1 MTITPVVAGLLG
13 TVIGA
18 VASIAASVLTQRAT
32 NARERDHKLWE
43 RRADALEEIHRY
55 TLARKNT
62 RGWVMASKR
71 LPDDWDPNRPQ
82 EPVRLLETK
91 VALYAPVAVSDAYKE
106 WGTKLVGF
114 VLAVAGYQSE
124 TARLSGSPEPE
135 GAQILL
141 EASWAMAEHRAR
153 EWEQAEDRLFK
164 VLRDA
169 SILRPER
176 QWRLRR

>member
-1 MTITPVVAGLLG
+1 MITPVVAGLLG

-18 VASIAASVLTQRAT
+18 VASIAASVLTQQAT

-55 TLARKNT
+55 TLACKNT

-91 VALYAPVAVSDAYKE
+91 VALYAPVAVSDA
-106 WGTKLVGF
+106 
-114 VLAVAGYQSE
+114 SP
-124 TARLSGSPEPE
+124 AR
-135 GAQILL
+135 
-141 EASWAMAEHRAR
+141 
-153 EWEQAEDRLFK
+153 
-164 VLRDA
+164 
-169 SILRPER
+169 SILGYGRTQSPRMGTGRRPPVQSPAR
-176 QWRLRR
+176 CVDPAP